1 MGGDGWRTARL
12 VDVAQIN
19 PDSIGRGWP
28 HTQIHYVDISS
39 VGEGQIQVP
48 PQLLALADAPS
59 RAKRLIRS
67 GDTVLSTVRPN
78 RRSMFFADQPG
89 PDWVVSTGFAVL
101 RPQVQMIAPRFLY
114 ACVFSQSFTEYLVS
128 QEKGAA
134 YPAVSPEDIGN
145 AVIPL
150 PPLKEQQAIACI
162 LGALDDK
169 IELNR
174 TMNRTLEATAR
185 AIFKSWFVDFDPVHW
200 NSARRLANIPR
211 SEPGKWFI
219 YAIECEG
226 GSHYIGFTDDLHRRF
241 DEHCRG
247 CGADWTKAHPPVRL
261 AYWEPVDSQAEAVA
275 REQKLKSGS
284 GREWLKAEIARNWTP
299 RRPLPAGRQVKPEI
313 AALFPDSFEPSELGE
328 IPKGW
333 RVDSLDGIANYLNGL
348 ALQKYPPKNAGTLPV
363 IKIAQLRK
371 GDSYGADLCSANLPT
386 DYIIQDGDVLFSWS
400 GSLEVEIWCG
410 GAGALNQHLFKV
422 TSHRFK
428 KWFFFLWTLHHLN
441 DFRLIAADKATTM
454 GHIQRKHLSDARVLI
469 PSKPLM
475 DSMDNLMDPLV
486 ERVVSCRLESR
497 TLAALRDTLLPK
509 LISGELRVPD
519 VERIAGRCL

>member
-1 MGGDGWRTARL
+1 MAGDGWTTLPFDHVVL
-12 VDVAQIN
+12 VN
-19 PDSIGRGWP
+19 PSVRMERGKIYP
-28 HTQIHYVDISS
+28 FVDMQAIDPGSRI
-39 VGEGQIQVP
+39 VG
-48 PQLLALADAPS
+48 PS
-59 RAKRLIRS
+59 EERPFKGGGSRFMN
-67 GDTVLSTVRPN
+67 GDTLMARITPCLENGKIARYVAPKGKDAGHGSTEFIVIRGRPN
-78 RRSMFFADQPG
+78 VTDN
-89 PDWVVSTGFAVL
+89 GFAYYLTKWDGV
-101 RPQVQMIAPRFLY
+101 RQYCISQMTGSSGRQRVPTSALSHHEVTI
-114 ACVFSQSFTEYLVS
+114 
-128 QEKGAA
+128 
-134 YPAVSPEDIGN
+134 
-145 AVIPL
+145 

-174 TMNRTLEATAR
+174 RMNRTLEEMAR
-185 AIFKSWFVDFDPVHW
+185 AIFKSWFVDFDPVR
-200 NSARRLANIPR
+200 AKAAGQQP
-211 SEPGKWFI
+211 PG
-219 YAIECEG
+219 
-226 GSHYIGFTDDLHRRF
+226 L
-241 DEHCRG
+241 
-247 CGADWTKAHPPVRL
+247 
-261 AYWEPVDSQAEAVA
+261 
-275 REQKLKSGS
+275 
-284 GREWLKAEIARNWTP
+284 
-299 RRPLPAGRQVKPEI
+299 KPEI
-313 AALFPDSFEPSELGE
+313 AALFPDTFEPSELGE

-497 TLAALRDTLLPK
+497 TLATLRDTLLPK
-509 LISGELRVPD
+509 LISGVLRVKD
-519 VERIAGRCL
+519 AERIAGRCI

>member
-1 MGGDGWRTARL
+1 MAGEVQL
-12 VDVAQIN
+12 NDVAEIIMGQSPPGSTYNESGVGLPFFQGVRDFNYRHPSIRVFCSEPTRIALPGDILFSVRAPIGRVN
-19 PDSIGRGWP
+19 IAEVECSIGRGLSIIRARSHADRKFIEFALRNMEQQW
-28 HTQIHYVDISS
+28 QVIEGGGS
-39 VGEGQIQVP
+39 V
-48 PQLLALADAPS
+48 
-59 RAKRLIRS
+59 
-67 GDTVLSTVRPN
+67 
-78 RRSMFFADQPG
+78 F
-89 PDWVVSTGFAVL
+89 
-101 RPQVQMIAPRFLY
+101 
-114 ACVFSQSFTEYLVS
+114 
-128 QEKGAA
+128 
-134 YPAVSPEDIGN
+134 GN
-145 AVIPL
+145 ATRRDLATLSLPWPGNPL
-150 PPLKEQQAIACI
+150 EREAIGYL

-486 ERVVSCRLESR
+486 ERVVASIHESR

>member
-1 MGGDGWRTARL
+1 MAGEVQL
-12 VDVAQIN
+12 NDVAEIIMGQSPPGSTYNESGVGLPFFQGVRDFNYRHPSIRVFCSEPTRIALPGDILFSVRAPIGRVN
-19 PDSIGRGWP
+19 IAEVECSIGRGLSIIRARSHADRKFIEFALRNMEQQW
-28 HTQIHYVDISS
+28 QVIEGGGS
-39 VGEGQIQVP
+39 V
-48 PQLLALADAPS
+48 
-59 RAKRLIRS
+59 
-67 GDTVLSTVRPN
+67 
-78 RRSMFFADQPG
+78 F
-89 PDWVVSTGFAVL
+89 
-101 RPQVQMIAPRFLY
+101 
-114 ACVFSQSFTEYLVS
+114 
-128 QEKGAA
+128 
-134 YPAVSPEDIGN
+134 GN
-145 AVIPL
+145 ATRRDLATLSLPWPGNPL
-150 PPLKEQQAIACI
+150 EREAIGYL

-509 LISGELRVPD
+509 LISGELRIPD
-519 VERIAGRCL
+519 AERIAGRYL

>member
-1 MGGDGWRTARL
+1 MAGEVQL
-12 VDVAQIN
+12 NDVAEIIMGQSPPGSTYNESGVGLPFFQGVRDFNYRHPSIRVFCSEPTRIALPGDILFSVRAPIGRVN
-19 PDSIGRGWP
+19 IAEVECSIGRGLSIIRARSHADRKFIEFALRNMEQQW
-28 HTQIHYVDISS
+28 QVIEGGGS
-39 VGEGQIQVP
+39 V
-48 PQLLALADAPS
+48 
-59 RAKRLIRS
+59 
-67 GDTVLSTVRPN
+67 
-78 RRSMFFADQPG
+78 F
-89 PDWVVSTGFAVL
+89 
-101 RPQVQMIAPRFLY
+101 
-114 ACVFSQSFTEYLVS
+114 
-128 QEKGAA
+128 
-134 YPAVSPEDIGN
+134 GN
-145 AVIPL
+145 ATRRDLATLSLPWPGNPL
-150 PPLKEQQAIACI
+150 EREAIGYL

>member
-1 MGGDGWRTARL
+1 MA
-12 VDVAQIN
+12 
-19 PDSIGRGWP
+19 
-28 HTQIHYVDISS
+28 
-39 VGEGQIQVP
+39 GEGWNVMRFDRCACLVRDIVNPCDVRGLPYIGLEHIAEGQ
-48 PQLLALADAPS
+48 LALAGHGS
-59 RAKRLIRS
+59 
-67 GDTVLSTVRPN
+67 
-78 RRSMFFADQPG
+78 ADQVTSVKSRFRKGDILFGKLRPYFRKVVIAPFDG
-89 PDWVVSTGFAVL
+89 ICSTDIWVVRRKQGIDQRYLFYWMATHEFIEESTRASEGTK
-101 RPQVQMIAPRFLY
+101 MPRAQWDF
-114 ACVFSQSFTEYLVS
+114 VGRIEKLV
-128 QEKGAA
+128 
-134 YPAVSPEDIGN
+134 
-145 AVIPL
+145 
-150 PPLKEQQAIACI
+150 PPIKEQQAIACI

-174 TMNRTLEATAR
+174 RMNQTLEAMAR
-185 AIFKSWFVDFDPVHW
+185 AIFKSWFVDFDPVR
-200 NSARRLANIPR
+200 AKAAVRREHPR
-211 SEPGKWFI
+211 W
-219 YAIECEG
+219 
-226 GSHYIGFTDDLHRRF
+226 TD
-241 DEHCRG
+241 
-247 CGADWTKAHPPVRL
+247 
-261 AYWEPVDSQAEAVA
+261 
-275 REQKLKSGS
+275 EQVSRAACPKL
-284 GREWLKAEIARNWTP
+284 
-299 RRPLPAGRQVKPEI
+299 KPEI

>member
-1 MGGDGWRTARL
+1 MAGDGWTTLPFDHVVL
-12 VDVAQIN
+12 VN
-19 PDSIGRGWP
+19 PSVRMERGKIYP
-28 HTQIHYVDISS
+28 FVDMQAIDPGSRI
-39 VGEGQIQVP
+39 VG
-48 PQLLALADAPS
+48 PS
-59 RAKRLIRS
+59 EERPFKGGGSRFMN
-67 GDTVLSTVRPN
+67 GDTLMARITPCLENGKIARYVAPKGKDAGHGSTEFIVIRGRPN
-78 RRSMFFADQPG
+78 VTDN
-89 PDWVVSTGFAVL
+89 GFAYYLTKWDGV
-101 RPQVQMIAPRFLY
+101 RQYCISQMTGSSGRQRVPTSALSHHEVTI
-114 ACVFSQSFTEYLVS
+114 
-128 QEKGAA
+128 
-134 YPAVSPEDIGN
+134 
-145 AVIPL
+145 

-174 TMNRTLEATAR
+174 RMNRTLEEMAR